1 MIQRK
6 IIYTLLA
13 AIALFYTSCSDV
25 VKYNDGYD
33 DQLTS
38 YGPPSITK
46 ITKAADLET
55 SITQGALTDMI
66 VLQGDNLTGVQ
77 SIKIN
82 DVEVDLA
89 TIYAVRTKITLPI
102 PRVVPDEVNNT
113 VTVVTEKGSTTFPLT
128 VTIPDLEVDGF
139 YNEFAQAGDTV
150 QIMGKYLDLYQLTVD
165 NGVFDI
171 NGSSITPIRT
181 SGDTIVFIM
190 PEGTPDGAT
199 FSMSSPKVLT
209 PVSAKFREFGTSIL
223 DIDGMSGGYV
233 TDGTASGD
241 PKPLDGKKFF
251 RIKGTL
257 SAWSW
262 NSIFWSGF
270 DLPDVDVKNNP
281 QNYYVKFEINTKS
294 SASISSGNIIIGG
307 SRQDNRWNP
316 GANGALNTYG
326 KWRTMR
332 LEISDLFHD
341 DTNGT
346 YLSEGWND
354 FTSTYQP
361 DAEVNADF
369 SICNYRI
376 VKK

>member
-6 IIYTLLA
+6 IIYILLA
-13 AIALFYTSCSDV
+13 SIALFYTSCSDV
-25 VKYNDGYD
+25 VQYNDGYD
-33 DQLTS
+33 NQLTS

-46 ITKAADLET
+46 ISKAADLET

-66 VLQGDNLTGVQ
+66 VLQGDNLTGIK

-82 DVEVDLA
+82 DVDVDLA
-89 TIYAVRTKITLPI
+89 TVFAVRTKVTLPI
-102 PRVVPDEVNNT
+102 PRAVPDEVNNT
-113 VTVVTEKGSTTFPLT
+113 VTIVTEKGTATFPLT
-128 VTIPDLEVDGF
+128 VTIPDLEVEGF
-139 YNEFAQAGDTV
+139 YNEFAKGGDTV
-150 QIMGKYLDLYQLTVD
+150 QVMGHYLDLYQLTVD
-165 NGVFDI
+165 GGTFDI
-171 NGSSITPIRT
+171 NGSAITPLRT
-181 SGDTIVFIM
+181 SGDTITFVM
-190 PEGTPDGAT
+190 PTGIPDGAV
-199 FSMSSPKVLT
+199 FSMSSAKVTT
-209 PVSAKFREFGTSIL
+209 PVTTKFREAGSSIL
-223 DIDGMSGGYV
+223 DIEGMSGGYV

-251 RIKGTL
+251 RIKGAL

-270 DLPDVDVKNNP
+270 NLPSVDVKNNP

-307 SRQDNRWNP
+307 NRQDNRWNP

-332 LEISDLFHD
+332 LEITDLFHD
-341 DTNGT
+341 SANGT

-361 DAEVNADF
+361 DSEVNADF